1 MFQFRDYA
9 LPMRLVIVTAV
20 DAEARAIGDLA
31 AEGVMIVVSGIG
43 RTNAA
48 AATTEAILKQWKTGG
63 VDAVISAG
71 VAGSLPGGGL
81 GIGDVLVASSCIYV
95 EEGLISPTGF
105 TDMRSMGFALGDF
118 EGNAVPVDEQLLD
131 TFSTHFPIGPIATVA
146 TCSGTDAAAAEV
158 VRRTGALAE
167 AMEGAAVV
175 HAARR
180 LRVPAIEI
188 RAISNTTGDRKN
200 QLWDLQAGLKALGE
214 AVVKV
219 QFGI

>member
-1 MFQFRDYA
+1 
-9 LPMRLVIVTAV
+9 MRLIIVTAV
-20 DAEARAIGDLA
+20 EAEARAI
-31 AEGVMIVVSGIG
+31 AEAEIDGATIIAGGIG

-48 AATTEAILKQWKTGG
+48 AATTEAILKQWKSGG
-63 VDAVISAG
+63 IDAVICAG
-71 VAGSLPGGGL
+71 VAGALPGSELGL
-81 GIGDVLVASSCIYV
+81 GDVLIASSCIYM

-105 TDMRSMGFALGDF
+105 TDMRSMGFSLGDF
-118 EGNAVPVDEQLLD
+118 DGNAVPVDEQLLES
-131 TFSTHFPIGPIATVA
+131 FSGHFPIGPIATVA

-188 RAISNTTGDRKN
+188 RAISNTTGDRKK
-200 QLWDLQAGLKALGE
+200 QQWDLEAGLKAIGQAMRTLNSE
-214 AVVKV
+214 
-219 QFGI
+219 I